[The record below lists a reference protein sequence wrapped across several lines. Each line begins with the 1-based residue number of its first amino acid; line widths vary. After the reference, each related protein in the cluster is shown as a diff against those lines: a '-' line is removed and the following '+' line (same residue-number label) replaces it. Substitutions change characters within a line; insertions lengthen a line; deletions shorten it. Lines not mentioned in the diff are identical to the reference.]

1 MSRQKR
7 SAALLAGLMGG
18 AGLLH
23 FAAPKVFD
31 PTVPRILPGRAR
43 TWTYASGA
51 VELALAAGLAH
62 PRTRPL
68 AARATAGFLVG
79 VFPANVQMAVD
90 WRDRPRPQRLAA
102 CARLPLQLPLV
113 LWARGVARG
122 AGRP

>member
-31 PTVPRILPGRAR
+31 PTVPRILPGKAR

-90 WRDRPRPQRLAA
+90 WRDRPHPQRLAA

-122 AGRP
+122 SGRP